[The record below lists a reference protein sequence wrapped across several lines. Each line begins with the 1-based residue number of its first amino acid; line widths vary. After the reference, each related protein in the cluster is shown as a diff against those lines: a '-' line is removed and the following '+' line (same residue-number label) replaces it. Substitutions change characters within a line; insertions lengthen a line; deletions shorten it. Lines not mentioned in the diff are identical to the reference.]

1 MKLNIWH
8 IVPLNDLRD
17 HEESVD
23 CWCQPELLD
32 DDYADCVYLHPA
44 MDGREAFE
52 SGERKMS

>member
-32 DDYADCVYLHPA
+32 DDYLDSVYLHA
-44 MDGREAFE
+44 SMDGREAFD
-52 SGERKMS
+52 SGTRKMS

>member
-1 MKLNIWH
+1 MKLHIWH
-8 IVPLNDLRD
+8 IVPIDDLRE

-32 DDYADCVYLHPA
+32 DVYLDSVYLHPS